1 MDLKKL
7 ELLIDKYYKGST
19 TLEEEEALKK
29 HFSSMTDSNDPDSVY
44 FRFLHEASIKNPPGD
59 DFDEKIM
66 GLISE
71 QESVPQKKNV
81 ILKYWYLAA
90 SFVLMIGLG
99 YAYRDVLVPSKPQ
112 IQIVETDTWE
122 DPQKAFEETKKAL
135 LMLSSNLNKG
145 ETYVAE
151 FSKFEQSQ
159 KILKQN

>member
-29 HFSSMTDSNDPDSVY
+29 HFSSMTDLEDPDSIY
-44 FRFLHEASIKNPPGD
+44 FRFLREASTKNPPGD
-59 DFDEKIM
+59 DFDEKII

-71 QESVPQKKNV
+71 KESVPQKKNV

-90 SFVLMIGLG
+90 SFVLLIGLA
-99 YAYRDVLVPSKPQ
+99 YAFRDVLTPVEPQ
-112 IQIVETDTWE
+112 IQIVETDTFE

-135 LMLSSNLNKG
+135 LILSSNLNKG

>member
-7 ELLIDKYYKGST
+7 ELLLDKYYKGNT

-29 HFSSMTDSNDPDSVY
+29 HYSSMTDTEDPEAMY
-44 FRFLHEASIKNPPGD
+44 FRYLNEASTKIPAGD
-59 DFDEKIM
+59 SLDEKII
-66 GLISE
+66 GLIRE
-71 QESVPQKKNV
+71 KEPVLRKKNV

-90 SFVLMIGLG
+90 SFVLLIGLG
-99 YAYRDVLVPSKPQ
+99 YAFRDVLIPGKSQ
-112 IQIVETDTWE
+112 IEIAGEDTFE

-145 ETYVAE
+145 ENFVAQ

>member
-19 TLEEEEALKK
+19 TLAEEEALKK
-29 HFSSMTDSNDPDSVY
+29 HFSSMTDMEDPDSVY
-44 FRFLHEASIKNPPGD
+44 FRFLREASIKSSPGD

-66 GLISE
+66 GLIS
-71 QESVPQKKNV
+71 QKESVPQKKNV
-81 ILKYWYLAA
+81 ISKYWYLAA

-99 YAYRDVLVPSKPQ
+99 YAYRDVLIPSKPQ
-112 IQIVETDTWE
+112 IQIADTDTWE

>member
-7 ELLIDKYYKGST
+7 ELLLDKYYKGST

-29 HFSSMTDSNDPDSVY
+29 HFSSMTDSEDPEAMY
-44 FRFLHEASIKNPPGD
+44 FRFLKEASTQLPAGD
-59 DFDEKIM
+59 AFDEKII

-71 QESVPQKKNV
+71 KEPVPRKKNV
-81 ILKYWYLAA
+81 ILKYWYMAA
-90 SFVLMIGLG
+90 SFVLLIGLG
-99 YAYRDVLVPSKPQ
+99 YAFRDVLIPSKSQVQ
-112 IQIVETDTWE
+112 ITETDTFE